1 MCFAGSKEVRE
12 SMTSLPSLLLMS
24 ILPLGEGYKLVP
36 ATAPETA
43 KTAASKA
50 LDRLSPQNNTFGQ
63 MTRWAGDETAVSK
76 AFDRLSPQNNVCGRM
91 TSPEKSGKK
100 RYNLPWHQ
108 LTRRNYRTKMA
119 PRTWLMEEQLAFN
132 ATFEEEYL
140 ECQKKGNYSTF
151 WQPFFEKW
159 EERWPARASVF
170 PDIPLVQ
177 ALTATQLEEED
188 RFKTALQKRLTV
200 KFRNDYGNSKPGRKA
215 AAAGNSA
222 VQRLLSNIVTGPTTG
237 RKRPL
242 KESEVYA
249 KKYYASRVQASVKDE
264 LNAIKEQADAP
275 NHRKNI
281 QVVRRHIDRCWKNES
296 VEVKQE
302 ISQLTR
308 EMREAERK
316 VVNERESSEVANVN
330 DLIIP
335 RLTEILSTF
344 FGELHEATGWTF
356 SVLLGG
362 PDPLNG
368 GSTKLGNRF
377 NHAFAKFNDNVM
389 VPYYEFVS
397 HVFPEAGTSNQ
408 TVAQSLEDEDL
419 LRISPAPDD
428 IPTNDSPRPTTTAA
442 DTLHGSHAASPQ
454 PDLASIMPSTELG
467 QEKVVTAL
475 LEDVFQNRPP
485 APQDNEI
492 DQELNMPILPM
503 PEGYIPFCPPPPLSL
518 DATSTSGSFH
528 LDLESFDNA
537 LKSMQSQDT
546 VTGMVCSPPR
556 IRYQFDNIFRFSSP
570 TATASTTS
578 AITHL
583 PTVADTMPAIT
594 PFTTPSMTPCTTPVI
609 THCTMPATTHS
620 PAFAPSTTPVVTP
633 CTTPAI
639 THSPAVASSSTPATA
654 PSPAAPTTPVTPGTR
669 PSPGMAVDEP
679 LAKRQKKA
687 RCARAGETDP
697 PQPVGRGK
705 RQRFQSTRAAAANAI
720 G

>member
-1 MCFAGSKEVRE
+1 MSNLNSQPYLSTPPLSHSAPGSSQNICSPRLYAPQALLQRLARNMGGDMVTEEGQLRSSCMLLSVR
-12 SMTSLPSLLLMS
+12 SP
-24 ILPLGEGYKLVP
+24 GKVRG
-36 ATAPETA
+36 
-43 KTAASKA
+43 KT
-50 LDRLSPQNNTFGQ
+50 LQ
-63 MTRWAGDETAVSK
+63 
-76 AFDRLSPQNNVCGRM
+76 
-91 TSPEKSGKK
+91 
-100 RYNLPWHQ
+100 PWHQ

-119 PRTWLMEEQLAFN
+119 PRTWLTEEQLAFN

-140 ECQKKGNYSTF
+140 ACQKKGNYSTF

-188 RFKTALQKRLTV
+188 QFKTALQKRLTV

-222 VQRLLSNIVTGPTTG
+222 VHRLLSNIVTGPTTG

-249 KKYYASRVQASVKDE
+249 KKPAVKDE

-275 NHRKNI
+275 SHRKTNI
-281 QVVRRHIDRCWKNES
+281 QVVRKHIDRCWKNES

-308 EMREAERK
+308 EMREAGREVAK
-316 VVNERESSEVANVN
+316 ERESSEVANVH

-362 PDPLNG
+362 PDPSNG
-368 GSTKLGNRF
+368 GAIDLKLGLQIKQSPRVLRTKISS
-377 NHAFAKFNDNVM
+377 AF
-389 VPYYEFVS
+389 
-397 HVFPEAGTSNQ
+397 
-408 TVAQSLEDEDL
+408 L
-419 LRISPAPDD
+419 PAPDD

-442 DTLHGSHAASPQ
+442 DTLHGSHTASLQ
-454 PDLASIMPSTELG
+454 PDLASIMPTTELG

-475 LEDVFQNRPP
+475 PEDFFQNMPS

-518 DATSTSGSFH
+518 DATSLSGSFDLD
-528 LDLESFDNA
+528 LDLESFDDA

-546 VTGMVCSPPR
+546 VTGIVCSPPH
-556 IRYQFDNIFRFSSP
+556 IHYQFDNIFRFSSP

-583 PTVADTMPAIT
+583 PAVTDTMPAIT
-594 PFTTPSMTPCTTPVI
+594 PYTTPSTTPCTTPVV
-609 THCTMPATTHS
+609 TRCTMPATTRS

-639 THSPAVASSSTPATA
+639 THSPAVASSTTPATA

-679 LAKRQKKA
+679 PAKRQKKA
-687 RCARAGETDP
+687 RCARAGETDL